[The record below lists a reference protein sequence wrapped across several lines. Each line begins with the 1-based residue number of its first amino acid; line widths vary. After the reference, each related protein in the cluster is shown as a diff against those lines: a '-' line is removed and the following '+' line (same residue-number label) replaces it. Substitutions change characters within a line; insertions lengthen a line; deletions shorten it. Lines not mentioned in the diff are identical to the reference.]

1 MKGRC
6 PQCPTFVLQRGGG
19 GESFKK
25 KNIENSMGL
34 HFAKTNKV
42 YKCLTAAQEL
52 LYTGEEQ

>member
-6 PQCPTFVLQRGGG
+6 PQCPTFVLQRGG
-19 GESFKK
+19 EVKVLK

-34 HFAKTNKV
+34 HFAKTNKA